1 MDLMRIWGYITENA
15 SVLFSLQI
23 FYKIFRSILADV
35 GDMLLKFKY
44 KDKESWV
51 SLFDQKV

>member
-15 SVLFSLQI
+15 SVLFSVQI
-23 FYKIFRSILADV
+23 FDKILSAVLAA
-35 GDMLLKFKY
+35 GSDMLLKSKY

>member
-1 MDLMRIWGYITENA
+1 MRIWGYITENA
-15 SVLFSLQI
+15 SVLFSVQI
-23 FYKIFRSILADV
+23 FDKILSAVLAA
-35 GDMLLKFKY
+35 GWDMLLKSKY

>member
-1 MDLMRIWGYITENA
+1 MRIWGYITENA

>member
-1 MDLMRIWGYITENA
+1 MRIWGYITEND
-15 SVLFSLQI
+15 SVLFSVQI
-23 FYKIFRSILADV
+23 FDNIFSAVLAA
-35 GDMLLKFKY
+35 GWDMLLKSKY